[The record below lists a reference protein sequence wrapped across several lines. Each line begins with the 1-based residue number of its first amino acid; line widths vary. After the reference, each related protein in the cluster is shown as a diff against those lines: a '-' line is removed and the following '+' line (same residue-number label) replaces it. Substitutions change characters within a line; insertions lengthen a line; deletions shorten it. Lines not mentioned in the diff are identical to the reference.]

1 MFKVDNKLQAKVVC
15 QSTEKESNLHSKSD
29 HPNSTKKGIA
39 YSQPLRFNKICCNRS
54 NYKRL
59 KVY

>member
-29 HPNSTKKGIA
+29 RPD
-39 YSQPLRFNKICCNRS
+39 PLR
-54 NYKRL
+54 
-59 KVY
+59 KVLPIANH